1 MITKQYI
8 VPGLQAL
15 DTAYN
20 NAASDDDA
28 ERFAK
33 LAIIELCGWIEE
45 SMDSLVLRCGKRQ
58 LKVSKNR
65 TYCEDDIIAPTYGF
79 DYHKHF
85 RYMLI
90 RLVGL
95 VTVERLEMQVDQ
107 AKHVTLKSTLGS
119 LKVVRD
125 SVAHTHL
132 KGTTRTLDAP
142 SVTIRR
148 FQWVYDGLLDLDQ
161 TMRRAGW

>member
-8 VPGLQAL
+8 VPSLQAL
-15 DTAYN
+15 DTAYR

-28 ERFAK
+28 ERYAK

-45 SMDSLVLRCGKRQ
+45 SMDSLLLRCGKRH
-58 LKVSKNR
+58 LKDAKNLG
-65 TYCEDDIIAPTYGF
+65 YCEDDIINPTYGF

-85 RYMLI
+85 RFMLI

-95 VTVERLEMQVDQ
+95 ITVERLERQVDQ
-107 AKHVTLKSTLGS
+107 AKHATLKSSLGS

-132 KGTTRTLDAP
+132 KGTTRRLDAP
-142 SVTIRR
+142 SVTLRS
-148 FQWVYDGLLDLDQ
+148 FQSVYDGLLDLDQ
-161 TMRRAGW
+161 TMRKAGW